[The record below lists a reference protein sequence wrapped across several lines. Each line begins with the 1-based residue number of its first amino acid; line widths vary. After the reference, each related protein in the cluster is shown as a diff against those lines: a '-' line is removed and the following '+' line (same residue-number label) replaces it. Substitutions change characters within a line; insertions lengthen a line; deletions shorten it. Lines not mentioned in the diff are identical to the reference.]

1 MHAKDPHA
9 ARSVD
14 IADAQ
19 VHPSIADRF
28 REFEAVVEN
37 LEEMIV
43 VVDRDYRYLMANRAY
58 LDYRG
63 AVREQL
69 MGRHARE
76 VLGPE
81 VFDVVVKPKLDE
93 CFQNRVVKFEMK
105 HTYPQRG
112 ERDLFISYFPI
123 CGPTGVERV
132 ASVLRDITERKRAT
146 ALIKQERDRAQRYL
160 DIADV
165 ILLALDCDGRIT
177 LINRKGCSTLGWNES
192 ELVGQDWFDTCL
204 PARTRHEVRA
214 CFRRVLQGD
223 LAYIENPVLTSAGEE
238 RMIAWHNSLLRDADG
253 QVIGT
258 LSSGEDI
265 TDRKK
270 FERALRHLSGRL
282 LQAQDEERRKVAR
295 ELQDGIG
302 TYVSGLSLALG
313 KIRTFLDDT
322 NPEHRRALA
331 ECRELI
337 QAAGGEIR
345 SMSYLLHPPM
355 IEVMGLESA
364 LDWLVRG
371 FSTRSGIGIS
381 LQVAPDVGRL
391 KPEVEL
397 TLFRVTQE
405 ALSNVHRHSGS
416 STAALRLFR
425 ERETVV
431 LEVADQ
437 GCGLQPV
444 TVGSPPELTVGIS
457 GMRER
462 VEDLGGTFSIESVP
476 GEGCLVR
483 ATLPVR
489 SGL

>member
-1 MHAKDPHA
+1 
-9 ARSVD
+9 
-14 IADAQ
+14 
-19 VHPSIADRF
+19 
-28 REFEAVVEN
+28 
-37 LEEMIV
+37 
-43 VVDRDYRYLMANRAY
+43 
-58 LDYRG
+58 
-63 AVREQL
+63 
-69 MGRHARE
+69 
-76 VLGPE
+76 
-81 VFDVVVKPKLDE
+81 
-93 CFQNRVVKFEMK
+93 
-105 HTYPQRG
+105 
-112 ERDLFISYFPI
+112 
-123 CGPTGVERV
+123 
-132 ASVLRDITERKRAT
+132 
-146 ALIKQERDRAQRYL
+146 
-160 DIADV
+160 
-165 ILLALDCDGRIT
+165 
-177 LINRKGCSTLGWNES
+177 
-192 ELVGQDWFDTCL
+192 
-204 PARTRHEVRA
+204 
-214 CFRRVLQGD
+214 VLQGD

-483 ATLPVR
+483 ATLPVP